1 MLIERTVTC
10 PACWEPVDLQ
20 LDLSGESQDY
30 VEDCSV
36 CCRPMH
42 VSYIVLDG
50 ALAELQVESAA

>member
-1 MLIERTVTC
+1 VLIERTVTC

-36 CCRPMH
+36 CCRPMRI
-42 VSYIVLDG
+42 SYIVLDG